1 MCLVAQLC
9 PTLYDPMDCSP
20 PGSSVHG
27 DSPGQE
33 YWSGLPCHPPG
44 DLPKPGMEP
53 RSPALQADSLLS
65 EPSGKPVLR
74 LKMPT
79 FANFL
84 LEIRIRQGQSLS
96 FLITFYKNFS
106 RSKHN

>member
-1 MCLVAQLC
+1 MILWTVACQAPLS
-9 PTLYDPMDCSP
+9 TDFSR
-20 PGSSVHG
+20 
-27 DSPGQE
+27 QE
-33 YWSGLPCHPPG
+33 YWSVLLCPPPG
-44 DLPKPGMEP
+44 DLLDPGMEP